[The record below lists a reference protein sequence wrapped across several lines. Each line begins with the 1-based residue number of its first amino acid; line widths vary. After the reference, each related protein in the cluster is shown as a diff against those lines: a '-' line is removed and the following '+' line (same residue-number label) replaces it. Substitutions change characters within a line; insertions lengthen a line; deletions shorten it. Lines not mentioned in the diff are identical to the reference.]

1 MLSYNFLLNNAFV
14 NILISDVDTLEQ
26 IKQENWT
33 LRLRYLNLII
43 FGSYLYNFVCISGAL
58 AVENPHYRDIT
69 QILWIRDIEELII
82 FSNDDLRAGII
93 SMHKLIEP
101 V

>member
-1 MLSYNFLLNNAFV
+1 MLINIMIV
-14 NILISDVDTLEQ
+14 NSCLESLWMRDT
-26 IKQENWT
+26 
-33 LRLRYLNLII
+33 
-43 FGSYLYNFVCISGAL
+43 
-58 AVENPHYRDIT
+58 
-69 QILWIRDIEELII
+69 EELII